1 MLVRDLAST
10 SDRCAAL
17 GFAPRPLGR
26 HPWGTCMQFVQFDV
40 CSIELMSLYDETLI
54 DQHAV
59 DGFSFGRY
67 IRDQLHEREGK
78 ADQCSIDL

>member
-1 MLVRDLAST
+1 
-10 SDRCAAL
+10 
-17 GFAPRPLGR
+17 
-26 HPWGTCMQFVQFDV
+26 MQLVQFDG

-67 IRDQLHEREGK
+67 IRDQLVVG
-78 ADQCSIDL
+78 

>member
-1 MLVRDLAST
+1 
-10 SDRCAAL
+10 
-17 GFAPRPLGR
+17 
-26 HPWGTCMQFVQFDV
+26 MQLVQFDG